1 MTQQVSPFGLLTC
14 CSSVVCGFSIVSLSF
29 CSASGGLLCSN
40 NAADVVFVVDASQ
53 SNSFNDWQSGLA
65 FMTSIVNNFTV
76 SAQATRFAMV
86 RYSDVASVQFSF
98 TEHSSASGVV
108 GAINSA
114 SQGSSS
120 TRNLAGALKLSLSDL
135 FLQQGRA
142 SATKVTVAPLDQNPL
157 T

>member
-1 MTQQVSPFGLLTC
+1 M
-14 CSSVVCGFSIVSLSF
+14 SLF
-29 CSASGGLLCSN
+29 FFSASGGLLCSN

-53 SNSFNDWQSGLA
+53 SIQYNDWLSGLA
-65 FMTSIVNNFTV
+65 FITNVVNNFTV

-86 RYSDVASVQFSF
+86 KYSDVASVQFSF
-98 TEHSSASGVV
+98 TDYSSASGVV
-108 GAINSA
+108 GAVNSA

-120 TRNLAGALKLSLSDL
+120 TRNLADALKLSLSNL

-142 SATKVTVAPLDQNPL
+142 NVTKVPNAL